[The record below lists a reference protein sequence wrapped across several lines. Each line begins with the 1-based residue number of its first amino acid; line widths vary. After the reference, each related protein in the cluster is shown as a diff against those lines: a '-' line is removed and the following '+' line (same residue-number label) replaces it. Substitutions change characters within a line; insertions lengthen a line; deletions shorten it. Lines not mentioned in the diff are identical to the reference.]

1 MRESVSMSAINAAAL
16 LLLPLLLPLLLLL
29 TILRIVKIK
38 EATS

>member
-1 MRESVSMSAINAAAL
+1 MRESVSMSAINAAPL
-16 LLLPLLLPLLLLL
+16 LLLLLLLLLL